1 MGATEVTKA
10 VSEVNIPEVA
20 DKSTDTLV
28 DAEAGGTARGTS
40 LGTSKKFTVEYE
52 IIPTVPI
59 CAIISITLLVL
70 GIILLR
76 SDEAHQDTVLGF
88 FSAFLIAFGMIF
100 ACPCM
105 FPITFPIIYCL
116 CQCFGIALS

>member
-40 LGTSKKFTVEYE
+40 KKFTVAYK
-52 IIPTVPI
+52 I

-70 GIILLR
+70 GIILLPVSVVR
-76 SDEAHQDTVLGF
+76 IDEPPFIGEFPPHHGYTVLGF
-88 FSAFLIAFGMIF
+88 FSAFLIAFAF
-100 ACPCM
+100 A
-105 FPITFPIIYCL
+105 FAFIPIIYCL